1 MIRTLQLDKQ
11 WVQYDLTYK
20 NIKNINLR
28 IKADGSIMV
37 SAPEHISCDKIDQF
51 MTSKSN
57 YIINS
62 LNKFK
67 EIK

>member
-28 IKADGSIMV
+28 IKADGSIMAV
-37 SAPEHISCDKIDQF
+37 SYTHLDVYKRQLGHF
-51 MTSKSN
+51 VK
-57 YIINS
+57 
-62 LNKFK
+62 
-67 EIK
+67 